1 MRLAALFALAAACS
15 AQVVDIGSRREL
27 FVDHFLIQDLKGAR
41 LEMQKPIDR
50 GVVIKYDKPWEGAFC
65 NYTTVIQDGAKYRMY
80 YRGLPTAVRELER
93 DTVTAYAESDDGVHW
108 TKPELGIVSVNG
120 STTNNVVL
128 MDPAFSS
135 DFSPFLD
142 KRPGVPA
149 EERYKALGGTMRTG
163 LVAFV
168 SADGLHWRKMREDPV
183 FPITKQ
189 PSFDSQN
196 LAFWSESEG
205 KYVAYYRTF
214 KTFPKLG
221 RVRWITRS
229 TSDDFLHWTTP
240 QDMSFGDAPP
250 EHLYVNQTGAYFR
263 APHLY
268 ISIAA
273 RFMPGRR
280 ALTNEEI
287 KQAEIQEGYYKDVS
301 DVVLLTS
308 RGGTKYDRT
317 FRESFLRPGPG
328 PKNWASRT
336 NYPVLNVV
344 QTSRTEMSVYI
355 NRDYAQPSNHIN
367 RFTLRLDGFASV
379 NAPYAGGEMMTRAFT
394 FSGKELEINYATS
407 AAGGIRVEVQDA
419 SGNPIPGFTLAD
431 AQEIIGDHIARI
443 VSWKSGSSVAALVGK
458 PVRLR
463 FVMKDADLY
472 SLRFK
477 D

>member
-1 MRLAALFALAAACS
+1 MRFTALFALAAACS
-15 AQVVDIGSRREL
+15 AQVIDIGSRREL
-27 FVDHFLIQDLKGAR
+27 FVDRYLIEDLKNTR

-50 GVVIKYDKPWEGAFC
+50 GVVVKYDKPWEGAFS
-65 NYTTVIQDGAKYRMY
+65 NYTTIIHDGPKYRLY
-80 YRGLPTAVRELER
+80 YRGIPTTKKELESE
-93 DTVTAYAESDDGVHW
+93 TVTAYAESSDGIHW
-108 TKPELGIVSVNG
+108 TKPDLGIISIKG
-120 STTNNVVL
+120 STRNNAILNDV
-128 MDPAFSS
+128 AFSS

-149 EERYKALGGTMRTG
+149 AEKYKGLGGTMRTG
-163 LVAFV
+163 LVAFA
-168 SADGLHWRKMREDPV
+168 SADGLHWRKMREEPV

-205 KYVAYYRTF
+205 RYVAYYRTF
-214 KTFPKLG
+214 KTFPGLG

-229 TSDDFLHWTTP
+229 TSDDFLNWTTP
-240 QDMSFGDAPP
+240 QEMSFGDAPP
-250 EHLYVNQTGAYFR
+250 EHLYVNQTGEYFR
-263 APHLY
+263 APHIY

-280 ALTNEEI
+280 ALTDEEI
-287 KQAEIQEGYYKDVS
+287 KQADIMEGYYKDIS
-301 DVVLLTS
+301 DVVLLTT

-317 FRESFLRPGPG
+317 FQESFIRPGPG

-344 QTSRTEMSVYI
+344 QTSPTEMSVYI
-355 NRDYAQPSNHIN
+355 NRDYATPTNHIN
-367 RFTLRLDGFASV
+367 RYTLRLDGFASV
-379 NAPYAGGEMMTRAFT
+379 YAPYAGGEMVTRPFT

-419 SGNPIPGFTLAD
+419 SGKPIPGLALAD
-431 AQEIIGDHIARI
+431 TQEIIGDHIART
-443 VSWKSGSSVAALVGK
+443 VTWKSGSGVAALAGK

-472 SLRFK
+472 SMRFK